1 MELEFDVKV
10 NTSVLYDCMLQ
21 HNFTSF
27 SGIFGSV
34 VGALFIVAYGINSN
48 WYLLIAGLIILI
60 YMPWTLFL
68 RAKKQA
74 LTNPVFKKPLH
85 YKMTEEGV
93 TVSQD
98 EFTEFKEW
106 DAVVKANATNRSLFL
121 YTSKVNAWIFP
132 KKDLGD
138 KKDSVIEMISTHVS
152 PDKVKIKQ

>member
-10 NTSVLYDCMLQ
+10 NTSVLYDYMLQ

-85 YKMTEEGV
+85 YKMTDDGV